1 MLIHSTGNLYCQNL
15 KAKIGSR
22 GMGIKNT
29 AKPSIHLLLNW
40 QEFLLLDENKA
51 ELFYLL
57 AKIRVKSSRRQEA
70 SIYRWPMCWATQF
83 WLRSAFSCTT
93 LSKND
98 ATDGL
103 NKPRVLKCR
112 AKTNTVV
119 QVIIY

>member
-1 MLIHSTGNLYCQNL
+1 MVIHSTGSSYCQNL
-15 KAKIGSR
+15 KAKIESR

-29 AKPSIHLLLNW
+29 AKRSIHLLNW

-57 AKIRVKSSRRQEA
+57 AKMRVKSIADGKRPVFK
-70 SIYRWPMCWATQF
+70 WPMCWATLF
-83 WLRSAFSCTT
+83 WLRFTFSCTT

-103 NKPRVLKCR
+103 NKPRSTLEF
-112 AKTNTVV
+112 
-119 QVIIY
+119 